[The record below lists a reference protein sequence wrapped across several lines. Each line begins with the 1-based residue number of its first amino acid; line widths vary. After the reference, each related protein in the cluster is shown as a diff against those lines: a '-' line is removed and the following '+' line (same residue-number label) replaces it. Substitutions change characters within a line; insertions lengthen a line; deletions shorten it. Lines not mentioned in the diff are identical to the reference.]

1 VRRVSSALVLL
12 LFAGSLRASCGSSSC
27 PIDLNALNA
36 PITGQIGFDLSFQ
49 YINQNRPRIGTRSAF
64 VGEIPTDHDEVKT
77 TNRIATAL
85 LTYAATNN
93 LQLSLAVPWV
103 SRSHMHFTATDGEST
118 VNGSFPESWKFD
130 GIGDI
135 VLQSRYRLVA
145 NGRATAAGLWLIT
158 GLKLPTGSHDKRN
171 ELGDVAE
178 ITLQP
183 GSGTTDGIVGL
194 SWQGGMNRPTALSG
208 PLGHYAV
215 IPFFASATYQART
228 GDVDGYRLGN
238 EFQISSGTAFPISD
252 SVVALLQLNG
262 RMREKDRIVSG
273 PPEKDTDFTGG
284 TYLYASPGI
293 RFDVRG
299 VGMYAIVQ
307 VPLYQ
312 RVNELQLTSRS
323 NLIVGLQHR
332 FR

>member
-1 VRRVSSALVLL
+1 MRRVSSAIALL
-12 LFAGSLRASCGSSSC
+12 LFAASLRASCGSSSC

-36 PITGQIGFDLSFQ
+36 PVTGQIGFDLSFQ
-49 YINQNRPRIGTRSAF
+49 YINQNRPRIGTHSAF

-93 LQLSLAVPWV
+93 LQLTLAVPWV
-103 SRSHMHFTATDGEST
+103 SRSHLHFTAIDGEST

-130 GIGDI
+130 GVGDI
-135 VLQSRYRLVA
+135 VLQSRYRFVA
-145 NGRATAAGLWLIT
+145 NSRATSGGLWLIT
-158 GLKLPTGSHDKRN
+158 GVKLPTGSHDKRN
-171 ELGDVAE
+171 ALGDIAE

-183 GSGTTDGIVGL
+183 GSGTTDGILGL
-194 SWQGGMNRPTALSG
+194 SWQSGISRPSGLSG

-215 IPFFASATYQART
+215 IPFFVSATYQARA

-238 EFQISSGTAFPISD
+238 ELQVSSGTAIPISD

-262 RMREKDRIVSG
+262 RVREKDRIVSG
-273 PPEKDTDFTGG
+273 PPEEDTDFTGG
-284 TYLYASPGI
+284 KYLYASPGV

-299 VGMYAIVQ
+299 VGVYAIVQ
-307 VPLYQ
+307 LPLYQ
-312 RVNELQLTSRS
+312 NVNRLQLTSRS
-323 NLIVGLQHR
+323 NWIVGLQHR
-332 FR
+332 FH